1 MSHASQQYA
10 FTEPRTVKRAQVKPS
25 EREHQTSSSAPRV
38 SLAPAADRTLD
49 ILEFIASNGQTQ
61 AATLARE
68 LGIPRSTVYQL
79 LEILE
84 RHGLVTR
91 LAEQRAYGIGLKTF
105 ELGSAYSR
113 QHRVSQ
119 VAHPVLARLV
129 DETGENGHLA
139 VLHGNEIIYV
149 IEERA
154 AHRPPLVSGWGAA
167 PPHWESPLVSG
178 VGVRLP
184 SHLTATGRAILSAL
198 PRNQVRALY
207 PNRQAFT
214 DRTGIGPKSP
224 KELEATLAETQRT
237 GFAEEHGD
245 VTPGFDS
252 YAVAVR
258 DYNDFPIAGLALTFV
273 SGSLRPEQERSLK
286 TKLRLAGTELSRR
299 LGAVGSLT

>member
-68 LGIPRSTVYQL
+68 LGIPR
-79 LEILE
+79 
-84 RHGLVTR
+84 
-91 LAEQRAYGIGLKTF
+91 AYGIGLKTF

-154 AHRPPLVSGWGAA
+154 AHRPPLVSG
-167 PPHWESPLVSG
+167 

-184 SHLTATGRAILSAL
+184 SHLTATGRAILAAL

-224 KELEATLAETQRT
+224 KELEATLAETRRI

>member
-154 AHRPPLVSGWGAA
+154 AHRPPLVSG
-167 PPHWESPLVSG
+167 

-184 SHLTATGRAILSAL
+184 SHLTATGRAILAAL
-198 PRNQVRALY
+198 PRIRSARYIPIVRRSPTAPASA
-207 PNRQAFT
+207 PNRPRSWRQ
-214 DRTGIGPKSP
+214 RSP
-224 KELEATLAETQRT
+224 KPGAPVLPRNTET
-237 GFAEEHGD
+237 
-245 VTPGFDS
+245 
-252 YAVAVR
+252 
-258 DYNDFPIAGLALTFV
+258 
-273 SGSLRPEQERSLK
+273 
-286 TKLRLAGTELSRR
+286 
-299 LGAVGSLT
+299 

>member
-25 EREHQTSSSAPRV
+25 EREHQISSSAPRV

-154 AHRPPLVSGWGAA
+154 AHRPPLVSG
-167 PPHWESPLVSG
+167 

-184 SHLTATGRAILSAL
+184 SHLTATGRAILAAL

-286 TKLRLAGTELSRR
+286 TKLRLAGAELSRR

>member
-1 MSHASQQYA
+1 MVRRKPPRSLANSA
-10 FTEPRTVKRAQVKPS
+10 FRAPRCTNCWRFWSVTDWSPALP
-25 EREHQTSSSAPRV
+25 SSARTASDSRLSSWDRPI
-38 SLAPAADRTLD
+38 LAN
-49 ILEFIASNGQTQ
+49 IVY
-61 AATLARE
+61 
-68 LGIPRSTVYQL
+68 RS
-79 LEILE
+79 
-84 RHGLVTR
+84 
-91 LAEQRAYGIGLKTF
+91 
-105 ELGSAYSR
+105 SR
-113 QHRVSQ
+113 I
-119 VAHPVLARLV
+119 
-129 DETGENGHLA
+129 HLA

-154 AHRPPLVSGWGAA
+154 AHRP
-167 PPHWESPLVSG
+167 PLVSG

>member
-119 VAHPVLARLV
+119 VAHPALARLV

-154 AHRPPLVSGWGAA
+154 AHRPPLVSG
-167 PPHWESPLVSG
+167 
-178 VGVRLP
+178 VGVPFCPHSPAIRSARYIP
-184 SHLTATGRAILSAL
+184 IVRRSPTAPASAPNRPRSWRQRSPKPNAPVL
-198 PRNQVRALY
+198 PRN
-207 PNRQAFT
+207 T
-214 DRTGIGPKSP
+214 
-224 KELEATLAETQRT
+224 ET
-237 GFAEEHGD
+237 
-245 VTPGFDS
+245 
-252 YAVAVR
+252 
-258 DYNDFPIAGLALTFV
+258 
-273 SGSLRPEQERSLK
+273 
-286 TKLRLAGTELSRR
+286 
-299 LGAVGSLT
+299 

>member
-154 AHRPPLVSGWGAA
+154 
-167 PPHWESPLVSG
+167 
-178 VGVRLP
+178 
-184 SHLTATGRAILSAL
+184 
-198 PRNQVRALY
+198 
-207 PNRQAFT
+207 
-214 DRTGIGPKSP
+214 
-224 KELEATLAETQRT
+224 
-237 GFAEEHGD
+237 
-245 VTPGFDS
+245 
-252 YAVAVR
+252 VAVR

>member
-84 RHGLVTR
+84 R
-91 LAEQRAYGIGLKTF
+91 
-105 ELGSAYSR
+105 GSAYSR

-154 AHRPPLVSGWGAA
+154 AHRP
-167 PPHWESPLVSG
+167 PLVSG

>member
-154 AHRPPLVSGWGAA
+154 AHRPPLVSG
-167 PPHWESPLVSG
+167 

-184 SHLTATGRAILSAL
+184 SHLTATGRPFCPHSPAIRSARYIPIVRRSPTAPASAPNRPRSWRQRSPKPNAPVL
-198 PRNQVRALY
+198 PRN
-207 PNRQAFT
+207 T
-214 DRTGIGPKSP
+214 
-224 KELEATLAETQRT
+224 ET
-237 GFAEEHGD
+237 
-245 VTPGFDS
+245 
-252 YAVAVR
+252 
-258 DYNDFPIAGLALTFV
+258 
-273 SGSLRPEQERSLK
+273 
-286 TKLRLAGTELSRR
+286 
-299 LGAVGSLT
+299 

>member
-154 AHRPPLVSGWGAA
+154 AHRPPLVSG
-167 PPHWESPLVSG
+167 
-178 VGVRLP
+178 
-184 SHLTATGRAILSAL
+184 GRAPTQSPDRHRAGHSVRT

>member
-1 MSHASQQYA
+1 MSVFMPL
-10 FTEPRTVKRAQVKPS
+10 FTRPAVVRAL
-25 EREHQTSSSAPRV
+25 R
-38 SLAPAADRTLD
+38 DC
-49 ILEFIASNGQTQ
+49 
-61 AATLARE
+61 
-68 LGIPRSTVYQL
+68 Y
-79 LEILE
+79 EIL
-84 RHGLVTR
+84 GDLTP
-91 LAEQRAYGIGLKTF
+91 LKSNCGKLCGAACC
-105 ELGSAYSR
+105 ES
-113 QHRVSQ
+113 
-119 VAHPVLARLV
+119 

-154 AHRPPLVSGWGAA
+154 AHRP
-167 PPHWESPLVSG
+167 PLVSG

-286 TKLRLAGTELSRR
+286 TKLRLSGTELSRR

>member
-154 AHRPPLVSGWGAA
+154 AHRPPLVSSGPRAI
-167 PPHWESPLVSG
+167 SQSSG
-178 VGVRLP
+178 VHRPHRHRPQIAQGAGGNARRNPTHRFCRGTRRRDARL
-184 SHLTATGRAILSAL
+184 
-198 PRNQVRALY
+198 
-207 PNRQAFT
+207 
-214 DRTGIGPKSP
+214 
-224 KELEATLAETQRT
+224 
-237 GFAEEHGD
+237 
-245 VTPGFDS
+245 
-252 YAVAVR
+252 
-258 DYNDFPIAGLALTFV
+258 
-273 SGSLRPEQERSLK
+273 
-286 TKLRLAGTELSRR
+286 
-299 LGAVGSLT
+299 

>member
-154 AHRPPLVSGWGAA
+154 AHRPPLVSGVGGPFCPHSPAIRSARYIPIVRRSPTA
-167 PPHWESPLVSG
+167 PASAPNRPRSWRQRSPKPNAPV
-178 VGVRLP
+178 
-184 SHLTATGRAILSAL
+184 L
-198 PRNQVRALY
+198 PRN
-207 PNRQAFT
+207 T
-214 DRTGIGPKSP
+214 
-224 KELEATLAETQRT
+224 ET
-237 GFAEEHGD
+237 
-245 VTPGFDS
+245 
-252 YAVAVR
+252 
-258 DYNDFPIAGLALTFV
+258 
-273 SGSLRPEQERSLK
+273 
-286 TKLRLAGTELSRR
+286 
-299 LGAVGSLT
+299 

>member
-49 ILEFIASNGQTQ
+49 ILEFIASNGQ
-61 AATLARE
+61 
-68 LGIPRSTVYQL
+68 
-79 LEILE
+79 E

-91 LAEQRAYGIGLKTF
+91 LTEQRAYGIGLKTF

-154 AHRPPLVSGWGAA
+154 AHRPPLVSG
-167 PPHWESPLVSG
+167 

-184 SHLTATGRAILSAL
+184 SHLTATGRAILAAL

-286 TKLRLAGTELSRR
+286 TKLRLAGAELSRR

>member
-1 MSHASQQYA
+1 MSVFMPL
-10 FTEPRTVKRAQVKPS
+10 FTR
-25 EREHQTSSSAPRV
+25 
-38 SLAPAADRTLD
+38 PAAVRALRDC
-49 ILEFIASNGQTQ
+49 
-61 AATLARE
+61 
-68 LGIPRSTVYQL
+68 Y
-79 LEILE
+79 EILGDLTPLRSNCGKLCGAACCE
-84 RHGLVTR
+84 
-91 LAEQRAYGIGLKTF
+91 
-105 ELGSAYSR
+105 S
-113 QHRVSQ
+113 
-119 VAHPVLARLV
+119 

-154 AHRPPLVSGWGAA
+154 AHRP
-167 PPHWESPLVSG
+167 PLVSG

>member
-154 AHRPPLVSGWGAA
+154 AHRPPLVSG
-167 PPHWESPLVSG
+167 

-224 KELEATLAETQRT
+224 KELEKLSALGKSYLGALRREVRRLMLVADETLD
-237 GFAEEHGD
+237 G
-245 VTPGFDS
+245 
-252 YAVAVR
+252 AVAESVTEKLGERELLELKKAFGARAAKKLGTNVQIVDPREVR
-258 DYNDFPIAGLALTFV
+258 EENERDFCV
-273 SGSLRPEQERSLK
+273 
-286 TKLRLAGTELSRR
+286 
-299 LGAVGSLT
+299 

>member
-91 LAEQRAYGIGLKTF
+91 LTEQRAYGIGLKTF

-154 AHRPPLVSGWGAA
+154 AHRPPLVSG
-167 PPHWESPLVSG
+167 

-184 SHLTATGRAILSAL
+184 SHLTATGRAILAAL

-258 DYNDFPIAGLALTFV
+258 DYNDFPIAGWL
-273 SGSLRPEQERSLK
+273 SLS
-286 TKLRLAGTELSRR
+286 
-299 LGAVGSLT
+299 

>member
-1 MSHASQQYA
+1 MSQVLQESNVAEPHAASQTAKQA
-10 FTEPRTVKRAQVKPS
+10 TKQATAQPQERPS
-25 EREHQTSSSAPRV
+25 AREHRASSSAPRV

-49 ILEFIASNGQTQ
+49 ILEFIAGNGQTQ

-84 RHGLVTR
+84 RHGLVMR

-119 VAHPVLARLV
+119 AAHPVLARLV

-139 VLHGNEIIYV
+139 VLHGSEIIYV

-154 AHRPPLVSGWGAA
+154 AHRP
-167 PPHWESPLVSG
+167 PLVSG

-184 SHLTATGRAILSAL
+184 SHLTATGRAILAAL
-198 PRNQVRALY
+198 PKNQVRALY

-224 KELEATLAETQRT
+224 KELEAMLADTRRA

>member
-154 AHRPPLVSGWGAA
+154 AHRPPLVSG
-167 PPHWESPLVSG
+167 
-178 VGVRLP
+178 VG
-184 SHLTATGRAILSAL
+184 AILAAL

-299 LGAVGSLT
+299 LGAAGSLT

>member
-119 VAHPVLARLV
+119 VAHPALARLV

-154 AHRPPLVSGWGAA
+154 AHRPPLVSG
-167 PPHWESPLVSG
+167 

-184 SHLTATGRAILSAL
+184 SHLTATGRAILAAL
-198 PRNQVRALY
+198 PRIRSARYIPIVRRSPTAPASA
-207 PNRQAFT
+207 PNRPRSWRQ
-214 DRTGIGPKSP
+214 RSP
-224 KELEATLAETQRT
+224 KPNAPVLPRNTET
-237 GFAEEHGD
+237 
-245 VTPGFDS
+245 
-252 YAVAVR
+252 
-258 DYNDFPIAGLALTFV
+258 
-273 SGSLRPEQERSLK
+273 
-286 TKLRLAGTELSRR
+286 
-299 LGAVGSLT
+299 

>member
-154 AHRPPLVSGWGAA
+154 AHRPPLVSG
-167 PPHWESPLVSG
+167 

-198 PRNQVRALY
+198 PSIRSARYIPIVRRSPTAPASA
-207 PNRQAFT
+207 PNRPRSWRQ
-214 DRTGIGPKSP
+214 RSP
-224 KELEATLAETQRT
+224 KPNAPVLPRNTET
-237 GFAEEHGD
+237 
-245 VTPGFDS
+245 
-252 YAVAVR
+252 
-258 DYNDFPIAGLALTFV
+258 
-273 SGSLRPEQERSLK
+273 
-286 TKLRLAGTELSRR
+286 
-299 LGAVGSLT
+299 

>member
-154 AHRPPLVSGWGAA
+154 AHRPPLVSGGGHSVRT
-167 PPHWESPLVSG
+167 PPQSGPRAISQSSG
-178 VGVRLP
+178 VHRPHRHRPQIAQGAGGNARRNPTHRFCRGTRRRDARL
-184 SHLTATGRAILSAL
+184 
-198 PRNQVRALY
+198 
-207 PNRQAFT
+207 
-214 DRTGIGPKSP
+214 
-224 KELEATLAETQRT
+224 
-237 GFAEEHGD
+237 
-245 VTPGFDS
+245 
-252 YAVAVR
+252 
-258 DYNDFPIAGLALTFV
+258 
-273 SGSLRPEQERSLK
+273 
-286 TKLRLAGTELSRR
+286 
-299 LGAVGSLT
+299 